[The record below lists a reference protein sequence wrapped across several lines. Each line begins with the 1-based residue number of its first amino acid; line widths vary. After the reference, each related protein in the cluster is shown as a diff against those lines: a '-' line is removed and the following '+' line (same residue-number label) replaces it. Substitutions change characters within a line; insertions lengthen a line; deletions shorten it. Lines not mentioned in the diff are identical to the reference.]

1 MPATSPKSR
10 RSLSIL
16 AWGGAGL
23 VLAIVLALALALA
36 LGGPTPLPTK
46 HSVADPFVGVD
57 FRGMPALS
65 RFTARDGAALAY
77 RAYPPAEGQPARG
90 SVMLVHGSSANSRS
104 VDPLA
109 RSFAEAGFAV
119 YAFDIRGHGESGRR
133 GHIGY
138 IGQLEDDLED
148 FMRSVPPGPG
158 PKTLVGFSSG
168 GGFALRVAGGSRQ
181 GLFDNYLFMSPYVHY
196 KAATARSGDAAG
208 WASVGMPRMVALVML
223 NAAGVTA
230 LNDLEVVDFAVN
242 PNPQAQLT
250 SSYSYALAAN
260 FQPRD
265 DYRAG
270 LRAITRPAA
279 VIAGRDDEIF
289 HADKFRQ
296 VFDEAGRTD
305 IPVTLVPATG
315 HIALTLS
322 PAGRAAAVAAVQRL
336 GDASGNAH

>member
-1 MPATSPKSR
+1 MR
-10 RSLSIL
+10 YL
-16 AWGGAGL
+16 AWGSAGL
-23 VLAIVLALALALA
+23 VAAALLALALALA
-36 LGGPTPLPTK
+36 FGGPTPLPMK
-46 HSVADPFVGVD
+46 HSINDPFIGVD
-57 FRGMPALS
+57 FKGMPALS
-65 RFTARDGAALAY
+65 RFTARDGTALAY
-77 RAYPPAEGQPARG
+77 RAYQPAEGKPERG
-90 SVMLVHGSSANSRS
+90 SVMLVHGSSASSRS

-109 RSFAEAGFAV
+109 RSFADAGFAV
-119 YAFDIRGHGESGRR
+119 YAFDIRGHGESGTR

-148 FMRSVPPGPG
+148 FMRTVPLGPG

-196 KAATARSGDAAG
+196 KAATARSTDVAG
-208 WASVGMPRMVALVML
+208 WASVGTPRLVALMML
-223 NAAGVTA
+223 NGVGLTA
-230 LNDLEVVDFAVN
+230 LNKLEVVDFAVDTD
-242 PNPQAQLT
+242 PHAQLT
-250 SSYSYALAAN
+250 ASYSYALAAN
-260 FQPRD
+260 FQPRS
-265 DYRAG
+265 DYRVG

-279 VIAGRDDEIF
+279 VLAGEDDELF

-305 IPVTLVPATG
+305 IPVTLVPVTG

-336 GDASGNAH
+336 DDATVSTH